1 MRTRL
6 RCIGGASVVVALAMV
21 AAACGGDDS
30 DGSSAPEGEGGG
42 EAVRVDEDVQSGVR
56 DALSGTTAAGATDTT
71 EAAPSAPGSIEEW
84 EELWAQERAAVVK
97 KIEDNGWGLSA
108 DGTTLT
114 GPEGFTIDLSKCASG
129 WSNTEGLTDTEIKI
143 GDVVAQSGIGAD
155 NGLVYKTAELWFQYH
170 SELGSF
176 KDSNGKTRKINFIV
190 RDDGYDVARAIPL
203 VDEML
208 DSEKVFA
215 LWTFGTPAGLKVY
228 DKINQRCVPH
238 PTLIGGSPAWGDPV
252 NHPWTT
258 GSYIAYTTEAV
269 IWAAFIDQN
278 WEELSAGDGKVTVAG
293 IVANSDFGI
302 TYENAFKLAVQ
313 DSPHKDDIEFIT
325 ERFEITAPTVT
336 DPMTTLASKN
346 PDLFITMTGGVQ
358 CTQIVNEAAN
368 NGMSAT
374 TKFRFMSSV
383 CKSAAYVG
391 KDKVGGDGSAAD
403 GWYIVGGGYKDI
415 GASEND
421 DDPFSI
427 WGRKFFLDRGVD
439 YKVSGNYGYG
449 FFLAWLWTQTLR
461 IAGDLDGGLNRTNFI
476 LAQRAFE
483 GTSPIHLEGISVN
496 MNGNADAYYVEG
508 SDLSIWD
515 AAKQSWVVQ
524 GDIIELSGK
533 SPNCVWDSTIS
544 SCR

>member
-1 MRTRL
+1 MRRRL
-6 RCIGGASVVVALAMV
+6 SFITGASIAVALALV
-21 AAACGGDDS
+21 AAACGGDD
-30 DGSSAPEGEGGG
+30 GEGS
-42 EAVRVDEDVQSGVR
+42 EAQVEGTDVVRVDQDVQAGVR
-56 DALSGTTAAGATDTT
+56 EALSGTSAAGGSATT
-71 EAAPSAPGSIEEW
+71 EAPQAKPTSIEEW
-84 EELWAQERAAVVK
+84 EELWAEERAAVVEKIK
-97 KIEDNGWGLSA
+97 KNGWGLSA
-108 DGTTLT
+108 DGKVLT
-114 GPEGFTIDLSKCASG
+114 GPEGFTIDLTKCATG
-129 WSNTEGLTDTEIKI
+129 WSDTEGLTDTEIKI

-155 NGLVYKTAELWFQYH
+155 NGLVYKTAELWFKYH

-176 KDSNGKTRKINFIV
+176 KDSNGKTRSINFVV

-215 LWTFGTPAGLKVY
+215 LWTFGTPAGLKTY
-228 DKINQRCVPH
+228 GKINQRCVPN

-269 IWAAFIDQN
+269 IWAAFIDQH

-302 TYENAFKLAVQ
+302 TYENAFKLAIA
-313 DSPHKDDIEFIT
+313 DSPHKDDIEFVT

-336 DPMTTLASKN
+336 DPMTTLAAKN
-346 PDLFITMTGGVQ
+346 PDLFLTMTGGVQ
-358 CTQIVNEAAN
+358 CTQIINEAAN
-368 NGMSAT
+368 NGMEAT
-374 TKFRFMSSV
+374 TKFRFIASV

-421 DDPFSI
+421 NDAFSV
-427 WGRKFFLDRGVD
+427 WGRKFLLDRGVD

-449 FFLAWLWTQTLR
+449 FFLAWLWSQTLR
-461 IAGDLDGGLNRTNFI
+461 IAGELDGGLTRTNFI

-483 GTSPIHLEGISVN
+483 GTSPIHLEGISIN
-496 MNGNADAYYVEG
+496 MNGNADAYFVEG

-533 SPNCVWDSTIS
+533 SPNCSWDSTTS
-544 SCR
+544 SCK

>member
-1 MRTRL
+1 
-6 RCIGGASVVVALAMV
+6 MV

-30 DGSSAPEGEGGG
+30 GGADSATAGDDQS
-42 EAVRVDEDVQSGVR
+42 AVTLNADVQSGVK
-56 DALSGTTAAGATDTT
+56 DALAGSSSTSAGTAT
-71 EAAPSAPGSIEEW
+71 SATPTKPASIEDW
-84 EELWAQERAAVVK
+84 EKLWADERAAVVK
-97 KIEDNGWGLSA
+97 NIKDNKWGVSA
-108 DGTTLT
+108 DGKTLT
-114 GPEGFTIDLSKCASG
+114 GPEGFTVDLSKCATG
-129 WSNTEGLTDTEIKI
+129 WSNTEGLTDTEMKI

-155 NGLVYKTAELWFQYH
+155 NGLVYKTAELWFKYH
-170 SELGSF
+170 SDLGSF
-176 KDSNGKTRKINFIV
+176 KDSTGKTRSINFLV

-238 PTLIGGSPAWGDPV
+238 PTLIGGSPAWGDPL

-269 IWAAFIDQN
+269 IWAAFIDEN
-278 WEELSAGDGKVTVAG
+278 FEEMSQGDGKVTVAG
-293 IVANSDFGI
+293 IVANSDFGV
-302 TYENAFKLAVQ
+302 TYENAFKLALA
-313 DSPHKDDIEFIT
+313 DSPNKDNIEFVT

-346 PDLFITMTGGVQ
+346 PDVFITMTGGVQ
-358 CTQIVNEAAN
+358 CTQIVTEAAN
-368 NGMSAT
+368 SGMDTT

-391 KDKVGGDGSAAD
+391 KDKVGGDGSAAN

-421 DDPFSI
+421 NDPFSV
-427 WGRKFFLDRGVD
+427 WGRKFLADRGVD
-439 YKVSGNYGYG
+439 YKTSGNYGYG
-449 FFLAWLWTQTLR
+449 FFLAWLWSQTLR
-461 IAGDLDGGLNRTNFI
+461 IAGDLDGGLTRANFI

-483 GTSPIHLEGISVN
+483 GTSPIHLEGVKVN
-496 MNGNADAYYVEG
+496 MNGNKDAFFVEG

-515 AAKQSWVVQ
+515 SAKQSWIIQ
-524 GDIIELSGK
+524 GEIIELSGK
-533 SPNCVWDSTIS
+533 SPNCVWDVTVSA
-544 SCR
+544 CR

>member
-1 MRTRL
+1 MNRYHDTRSFVA
-6 RCIGGASVVVALAMV
+6 CVAALAIT
-21 AAACGGDDS
+21 AAACGGGDDGAGAQG
-30 DGSSAPEGEGGG
+30 DGAETAGTID
-42 EAVRVDEDVQSGVR
+42 ADVQSGVKS
-56 DALSGTTAAGATDTT
+56 ALEGTTTSAGSATTAAQAR
-71 EAAPSAPGSIEEW
+71 PQSIEEW
-84 EELWAQERAAVVK
+84 EELWAEERAAVVAKIK
-97 KIEDNGWGLSA
+97 KNGWGLSA
-108 DGTTLT
+108 DGNTLT
-114 GPEGFTIDLSKCASG
+114 GPEGFTIDLTACTDG
-129 WSNTEGLTDTEIKI
+129 WSDTQGLTDTEIKI

-155 NGLVYKTAELWFQYH
+155 NGLVWKTADLWFKYH
-170 SELGSF
+170 SDLGSF
-176 KDSNGKTRKINFIV
+176 TDSNGKTRKINFVV

-228 DKINQRCVPH
+228 DKINQYCVPH

-278 WEELSAGDGKVTVAG
+278 FAELSAGDGKVTVG
-293 IVANSDFGI
+293 GLVANSDFGA
-302 TYENAFKLAVQ
+302 TYENAFRAAIAE
-313 DSPHKDDIEFIT
+313 SPNKDDIEFVT
-325 ERFEITAPTVT
+325 EKFEITAPTVT

-346 PDLFITMTGGVQ
+346 LDLFITMTGGVQ
-358 CTQIVNEAAN
+358 CTQIINEAAQ

-391 KDKVGGDGSAAD
+391 KEKVGGDGSQAD

-427 WGRKFFLDRGVD
+427 WGRQFFTERGVD
-439 YKVSGNYGYG
+439 YKASGNYGYG

-461 IAGDLDGGLNRTNFI
+461 IAGDLPGGLTRTNFI

-483 GTSPIHLEGISVN
+483 GTSPIHLEGVAVN
-496 MNGNADAYYVEG
+496 MNGNADAFFVEG
-508 SDLSIWD
+508 SDLSVYD
-515 AAKQSWVVQ
+515 SAKQAWIVQ
-524 GDIIELSGK
+524 GDVIELSGK
-533 SPNCVWDSTIS
+533 SPNCAWDVTVSA
-544 SCR
+544 CK